1 MLVGGEGTRMRPL
14 TETIPKPLVPLVD
27 RPFLHHVIDHLAAHG
42 VDEVIL
48 SSSYLEPMFAPF
60 LRQRQGRAPSVVWI
74 TEATPLDTAGAIANA
89 ARHLDQAYLVL
100 NGDILTD
107 LDLTAL
113 VASHRER
120 GAVATITLA
129 PVEDARPYGLVSLD
143 ERDRVLEFR
152 EKPAELVPGTINAG
166 TYVLEPEA
174 LRSVVPGERV
184 NIEREVFPALIAE
197 GKPVF
202 GYVATAYWMD
212 LGTPE
217 KYLRATFD
225 VLEGR
230 VSGLSYPAPFVD
242 PSARVSLLSQLGR
255 WVVIGP
261 EATVADGAEVE
272 DSALLREAA
281 VGEGASVR
289 SSILGP
295 GSVVGAG
302 AVLEGAVL
310 AEGARVPDGSRSEG
324 ARVRAGQVLGA

>member
-1 MLVGGEGTRMRPL
+1 M
-14 TETIPKPLVPLVD
+14 
-27 RPFLHHVIDHLAAHG
+27 
-42 VDEVIL
+42 
-48 SSSYLEPMFAPF
+48 
-60 LRQRQGRAPSVVWI
+60 
-74 TEATPLDTAGAIANA
+74 
-89 ARHLDQAYLVL
+89 
-100 NGDILTD
+100 
-107 LDLTAL
+107 
-113 VASHRER
+113 
-120 GAVATITLA
+120 
-129 PVEDARPYGLVSLD
+129 
-143 ERDRVLEFR
+143 
-152 EKPAELVPGTINAG
+152 
-166 TYVLEPEA
+166 
-174 LRSVVPGERV
+174 
-184 NIEREVFPALIAE
+184 
-197 GKPVF
+197 F